1 MPPVMKSIQQKHV
14 TDHRATYCYKPQRA
28 ILIIALQK
36 ISRFVFNGVPSKR
49 FSFIKLHFYYTMN
62 MEFFKCLWQKS
73 VTPEMNR
80 KHTSNQKQKAHL
92 QSKTCFYLLD
102 RVSFLVRHPKATEK
116 TSQVSAAAIPIWF
129 LSISALQHSRAAR
142 LPEAA
147 SLKACAFLQLR
158 PSLQIYKKIFQKN
171 IDIRS

>member
-49 FSFIKLHFYYTMN
+49 FSFIKLHFYYTIN
-62 MEFFKCLWQKS
+62 MAIFQVPRAKKCHAGN
-73 VTPEMNR
+73 E
-80 KHTSNQKQKAHL
+80 QKAHL

-142 LPEAA
+142 FPEAA

-158 PSLQIYKKIFQKN
+158 LSLQIFQKNFQKN

>member
-1 MPPVMKSIQQKHV
+1 MP
-14 TDHRATYCYKPQRA
+14 RAK
-28 ILIIALQK
+28 
-36 ISRFVFNGVPSKR
+36 
-49 FSFIKLHFYYTMN
+49 
-62 MEFFKCLWQKS
+62 KCHAGN
-73 VTPEMNR
+73 E
-80 KHTSNQKQKAHL
+80 QKAHL

-142 LPEAA
+142 FPEAA

-158 PSLQIYKKIFQKN
+158 PSLQIYQKNFQKN
-171 IDIRS
+171 IDMRS